1 MTQSKNNDTFTVTL
15 DDYVSGEDITI
26 NLNDT
31 DGITTSYWAGDSVS
45 DITFD
50 TSTYDGTFTIDTNT
64 VDTVNIDW
72 IYNNMNIDPSRVE
85 KMCQTYPALEK
96 VWRNFKSVYDMVDQ
110 DYRGNHE
117 DDDEIPF

>member
-1 MTQSKNNDTFTVTL
+1 MTQSKNNIMLDDLIDLGSSDNGWVTNDKDYTFTLSDTVDL
-15 DDYVSGEDITI
+15 DNITI
-26 NLNDT
+26 
-31 DGITTSYWAGDSVS
+31 TTGALTADY
-45 DITFD
+45 
-50 TSTYDGTFTIDTNT
+50 TIPT
-64 VDTVNIDW
+64 I
-72 IYNNMNIDPSRVE
+72 IEYIDPSRVE